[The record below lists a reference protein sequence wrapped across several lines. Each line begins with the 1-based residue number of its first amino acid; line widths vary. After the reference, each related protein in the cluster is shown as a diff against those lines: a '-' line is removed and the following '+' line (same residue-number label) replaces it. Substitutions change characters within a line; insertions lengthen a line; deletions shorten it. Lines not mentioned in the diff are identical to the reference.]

1 MDSEFRYCVDCLVYL
16 TENRI
21 MKTRKKK
28 REERPFGRLLTSLM
42 KESKMTVKEASKV
55 AGVSQSTISDWRAGA
70 TPEDYF
76 SVQKLANEL
85 GVSLSFILTGKDDVV
100 ENETP
105 SISEVFEEGDYL
117 FNGYAE
123 IVIKRLIPRKNNTK
137 K

>member
-1 MDSEFRYCVDCLVYL
+1 
-16 TENRI
+16 

-70 TPEDYF
+70 TLEDYF